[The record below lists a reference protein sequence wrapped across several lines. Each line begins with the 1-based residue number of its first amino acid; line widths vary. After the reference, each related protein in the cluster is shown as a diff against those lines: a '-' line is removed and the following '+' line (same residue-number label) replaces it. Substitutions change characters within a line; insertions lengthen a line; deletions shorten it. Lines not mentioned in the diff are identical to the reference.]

1 MRRREFIWTLGGGA
15 VAWPLAARTQSPKM
29 LRVGYSGMLLRGAPH
44 YTAFERRMA
53 ELGYHIRM

>member
-1 MRRREFIWTLGGGA
+1 
-15 VAWPLAARTQSPKM
+15 M